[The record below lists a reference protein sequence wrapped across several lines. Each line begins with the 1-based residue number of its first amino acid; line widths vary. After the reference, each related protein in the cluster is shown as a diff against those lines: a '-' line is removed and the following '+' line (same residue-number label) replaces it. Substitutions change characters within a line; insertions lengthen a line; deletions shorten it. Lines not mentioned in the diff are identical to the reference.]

1 MVSNGRLVQKRIKPI
16 QVKGPYPTVEAK
28 LIFPVEVSEEAI
40 ASETVELPG
49 IGDHLACIKL
59 DQIVI
64 GILSKPLSGK
74 MLSMP
79 GDCANAQRS
88 G

>member
-1 MVSNGRLVQKRIKPI
+1 MSNGRLVQKKIKPI
-16 QVKGPYPTVEAK
+16 QVKVPYATVEVK
-28 LIFPVEVSEEAI
+28 LIFSVEASEEAI
-40 ASETVELPG
+40 AREAVELPG

-64 GILSKPLSGK
+64 GKFSKPLSGK

-79 GDCANAQRS
+79 GDCAKAQRS